1 MTMLRG
7 FVKLKKIQK
16 SEKNSESDGWV
27 KLQLRLFS
35 LFWKFCMFFVFFVVV
50 FLGFL
55 EKKLT

>member
-27 KLQLRLFS
+27 NLQLRLFS
-35 LFWKFCMFFVFFVVV
+35 LFWKFCMFSVFLCVV

-55 EKKLT
+55 DFFLT